1 MENNIAKVT
10 NPGPPILLSICVSTY
25 NRAEWLAK
33 SLKNWETL
41 YPVPL
46 HNVEFLVC
54 DNTSTDRTPEV
65 VEPYVDR
72 SGFAYYRNEHNVGML
87 GNLRETARRARGQYI
102 WILGDDDL
110 LMPGSIERILQA
122 LGCHPD
128 VALLYL
134 NYAYTNIEDARTVI
148 NFDAFF
154 REATPIVEAEA
165 DRFGAIRTI
174 CARNENFFTAI
185 YTLVFRRDHAI
196 KAYSQDTSG
205 RPFSTMLTC
214 IPTTYYVLGHLMD
227 EPGVWIGTPNVVV
240 NWNVSWKE
248 YLPIWF
254 LERFPEIYEEAERQ
268 GADRTEVDRW
278 RCRHLVTN
286 VMYAFQKIYTDDQLN
301 NAEYFLPGRFV
312 QRFKHLSEFHRL
324 QPRIRQIYAT
334 ANANGHPFAQRP
346 VSHVFPRTDL
356 RTCLRLLKQ
365 PDSRNVLKVLV
376 KEAIR
381 PLAPPFLL
389 RLWSHIKRRY

>member
-134 NYAYTNIEDARTVI
+134 NYAYTNMHAQSSILMLFFEKRRQLSRPRPIDSAQSAQSVPATKI
-148 NFDAFF
+148 FSPPFTLWCFDAIMPS
-154 REATPIVEAEA
+154 RLIRKIQVA
-165 DRFGAIRTI
+165 DHFQP
-174 CARNENFFTAI
+174 CL
-185 YTLVFRRDHAI
+185 LVFRPH
-196 KAYSQDTSG
+196 T
-205 RPFSTMLTC
+205 TC
-214 IPTTYYVLGHLMD
+214 
-227 EPGVWIGTPNVVV
+227 
-240 NWNVSWKE
+240 
-248 YLPIWF
+248 
-254 LERFPEIYEEAERQ
+254 
-268 GADRTEVDRW
+268 
-278 RCRHLVTN
+278 
-286 VMYAFQKIYTDDQLN
+286 
-301 NAEYFLPGRFV
+301 
-312 QRFKHLSEFHRL
+312 
-324 QPRIRQIYAT
+324 
-334 ANANGHPFAQRP
+334 
-346 VSHVFPRTDL
+346 
-356 RTCLRLLKQ
+356 
-365 PDSRNVLKVLV
+365 
-376 KEAIR
+376 
-381 PLAPPFLL
+381 
-389 RLWSHIKRRY
+389 